1 MPHPA
6 RDCCG
11 ARTNDIET
19 YDYEEP
25 ISFSRTLCT
34 SWIYVKTEAERSGLI
49 PITLV
54 QNPNGKRKD
63 AALETAT
70 YITRLQEGPMSTCI
84 PMKWVKWANQAQ
96 IRE

>member
-1 MPHPA
+1 MRNQFPLA
-6 RDCCG
+6 ERFVQAG
-11 ARTNDIET
+11 ST
-19 YDYEEP
+19 YVE
-25 ISFSRTLCT
+25 
-34 SWIYVKTEAERSGLI
+34 TEAERSGLI